1 MASNGDNFL
10 EIWLQELN
18 KDEHSKNL
26 KPVENKSQ
34 SSSFMIEDLL
44 ADRMKNTEH
53 NSSEHNSN
61 VQSDTLNQ
69 TLKDFLQK
77 IKFDNAISN
86 NNNTNLNPNPNTFL
100 GNFAQLQANQNSN
113 DDLKSQAEKLA
124 QSINQNLLNLAI
136 MGNFGQLDNSQN
148 SGNVLGGIGL
158 PSTLMSNS
166 TLPNLQN
173 TYANLNP
180 NGKRNKRKAR
190 TAFTPFQLSQLE
202 NRFTVQK
209 YLTPIDRDEIANN
222 LKLNPAQV
230 ITWFQNRRA
239 KMKRE
244 TGISAV

>member
-1 MASNGDNFL
+1 M
-10 EIWLQELN
+10 
-18 KDEHSKNL
+18 
-26 KPVENKSQ
+26 
-34 SSSFMIEDLL
+34 
-44 ADRMKNTEH
+44 
-53 NSSEHNSN
+53 
-61 VQSDTLNQ
+61 
-69 TLKDFLQK
+69 
-77 IKFDNAISN
+77 
-86 NNNTNLNPNPNTFL
+86 
-100 GNFAQLQANQNSN
+100 QAQNSN
-113 DDLKSQAEKLA
+113 DDLKSHAEKLA

-158 PSTLMSNS
+158 PSTLMSSN

-173 TYANLNP
+173 TYTNLNP